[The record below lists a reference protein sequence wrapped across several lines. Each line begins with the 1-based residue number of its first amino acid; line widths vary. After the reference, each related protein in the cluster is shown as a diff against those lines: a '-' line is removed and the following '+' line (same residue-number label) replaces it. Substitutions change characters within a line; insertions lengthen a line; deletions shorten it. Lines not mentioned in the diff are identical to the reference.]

1 MFFRA
6 YMFQC
11 HLICCTIEFKASSE
25 SSIKIEG
32 KGNVFPV
39 NIHLSTSS
47 YESPSSFWAPSKHLK
62 IYLIKE
68 TVSKAFNKIILVS
81 LQALRWQSIEFIVA
95 EDLGFWGLSA
105 FFSIRVSVDTAFWV
119 KVCIRYCGFDL
130 ILKWCRGKSP
140 REDLSDQAANT
151 NDEYFT
157 SLYLTL
163 KRDIFERETKLFKPM
178 YFLYAE
184 QTLAS
189 LHHQQICLMFS
200 FPMDTTFLFCCPFL
214 HGIKQSREVEGKED

>member
-1 MFFRA
+1 M
-6 YMFQC
+6 
-11 HLICCTIEFKASSE
+11 
-25 SSIKIEG
+25 
-32 KGNVFPV
+32 FPV
-39 NIHLSTSS
+39 SVHLSTSS

-62 IYLIKE
+62 IYLVNE

-105 FFSIRVSVDTAFWV
+105 FFSIRGSVDTAFWV
-119 KVCIRYCGFDL
+119 KVCTRYCGLDL
-130 ILKWCRGKSP
+130 ILKQCRGKSL
-140 REDLSDQAANT
+140 RDLSDQAANI
-151 NDEYFT
+151 NDGYFT

-163 KRDIFERETKLFKPM
+163 KRDIFELEPKLFKPM

-200 FPMDTTFLFCCPFL
+200 FPMDTTFLFCCLFL
-214 HGIKQSREVEGKED
+214 RGTKQSREVEGKED